1 MNIKSIIVEALAP
14 ELKEETARL
23 QNNNLSL
30 RGTIRKRH
38 KQHQSRTGTIKH
50 LNDTILRMT
59 TRIAE
64 LEGNATPTVL
74 DVKAAAK
81 KVDPSKVQKYR
92 DYIEE
97 QRQKGIINA
106 LRELIYEE
114 EFLDICAK
122 FNTMSDE
129 ELDGGWGLKK

>member
-1 MNIKSIIVEALAP
+1 MNVRSIIVEALAP
-14 ELKEETARL
+14 ELKEEATRL

-38 KQHQSRTGTIKH
+38 KQHQSRIGTIKH

-59 TRIAE
+59 ERIAE
-64 LEGNATPTVL
+64 LEGNPIPTML

-81 KVDPSKVQKYR
+81 NVDPIKVQKYR
-92 DYIEE
+92 DYINE

-106 LRELIYEE
+106 LRELISEE
-114 EFLDICAK
+114 EFLGICAK
-122 FNTMSDE
+122 FNAMSDE
-129 ELDGGWGLKK
+129 NLDGGWGLKK